1 MKKTLTIAALL
12 GALYTTVPATGA
24 EHWADGVTGWRLDN
38 RIANGAYTS
47 YKHNSVT
54 GAAAEGDTPDH
65 LMCWAAAASNLIAWW
80 QDRVKENGA
89 LILPDEAPRGHDVWE
104 AVRTYWTNT
113 GGWAPGVIQHWMHG
127 NNISCGYQTRT
138 QAGEEFEGYYNRI
151 SGAEFGISNYHA
163 SRDFLPEGGLVGT
176 FYVSGRTEHTFE
188 DAMRWLAD
196 GFDNGDC
203 FAFATSAHVMTVY
216 GLNFDESGEAFN
228 DASFYWT
235 DNNNTNDNKPAYYLW
250 DGTARNDGGTLMY
263 VNGAL
268 GNEVLYLYSIH
279 STGIHFNDYDVRVN
293 AEKRD
298 SVFSHYCNL
307 IIDDGQEFALEYDLR
322 SADENDSPVTPY
334 IYHYNS
340 EDNRIVDSKEK
351 VTTGDVRLG
360 SGTLNMV
367 IFDDER
373 NTVNKTSGGSVEG
386 TIYYLGSQNDGKIRK
401 VSVQYSGK
409 IADTIDISTETGNI
423 LEVTGSNTATFGKLA
438 GEGNLDKTG
447 TGSAEVTESVSLKGA
462 INVKEGHF
470 VFGESTT
477 IGGETVLNV
486 FSAAQVESKSGSA
499 VTLTLEAGIHT
510 NDGVMALTST
520 VKTGATLKGSGTFA
534 GVTVDGGTLI
544 VGNSPGRQTY
554 TGDLAV
560 NLGDIVFS
568 VDGWDTAADATTAGW
583 GNGVYSNINMGN
595 NAFTVGNDGN
605 IIIALS
611 DEASQALTMGTGEL
625 DLTLISNMGNT
636 LSEDDLQGLMLRTS
650 FMLSGE
656 QKDALDT
663 PLALNLSKAAYLMRD
678 NALVLTSLA
687 GTDNPVPPAP
697 VPEPAT
703 GTLGLLA
710 LAALAGCRRRK

>member
-12 GALYTTVPATGA
+12 GILYASVPCSATI
-24 EHWADGVTGWRLDN
+24 HWADGVTCDLTTGM
-38 RIANGAYTS
+38 ATGAYTS
-47 YKHNSVT
+47 YKHNAVS
-54 GAAAEGDTPDH
+54 GDDSQ
-65 LMCWAAAASNLIAWW
+65 LCWAASAANLIAWW
-80 QDRVKENGA
+80 QDRVEENGA
-89 LILPDEAPRGHDVWE
+89 IIIPDGTPRGYKVWE
-104 AVRTYWTNT
+104 EVRLNWGNH
-113 GGWAPGVIQHWMHG
+113 GGWAPATIQHWIHG
-127 NNISCGYQTRT
+127 ETIQCSYDSRT
-138 QAGEEFEGYYNRI
+138 EQGLQAKGYYNRI
-151 SGAEFGISNYHA
+151 AGAEYSIYNYHGQK
-163 SRDFLPEGGLVGT
+163 DFLPEGGLVST
-176 FYVSGRTEHTFE
+176 YYVSGNNGHNF
-188 DAMRWLAD
+188 AGAAKWLAD

-203 FAFATSAHVMTVY
+203 FAFATGKHVMTVY
-216 GLNFDESGEAFN
+216 GVDYDENSGTFAKEPNFFWS
-228 DASFYWT
+228 
-235 DNNNTNDNKPAYYLW
+235 DNNNTADPYPQNKLVRGEAYTGDDGRYLYVY
-250 DGTARNDGGTLMY
+250 GAVGG
-263 VNGAL
+263 V
-268 GNEVLYLYSIH
+268 VLYLYGIH
-279 STGIHFNDYDVRVN
+279 TTGIHFNDYDVVRN
-293 AEKRD
+293 GTRTD
-298 SVFSHYCNL
+298 DMFSHYCNL

-351 VTTGDVRLG
+351 VTTGDIKLH
-360 SGTLNMV
+360 SGTLSLV
-367 IFDDER
+367 DC
-373 NTVNKTSGGSVEG
+373 NKGREKLDGGGSTTG
-386 TIYYLGSQNDGKIRK
+386 TISFLASETGDDTRTLK
-401 VSVQYSGK
+401 VDRTAT
-409 IADTIDISTETGNI
+409 IAGTLKISTQSGNE
-423 LEVTGSNTATFGKLA
+423 LEVTGSNTASFGTLT

-447 TGSAEVTESVSLKGA
+447 TGSAEVTETLSLKGA

-470 VFGESTT
+470 VFGESAT
-477 IGGETVLNV
+477 IGGVTVLNV

-534 GVTVDGGTLI
+534 AVTVDGGTLI
-544 VGNSPGRQTY
+544 VGNSPGQQTY

-636 LSEDDLQGLMLRTS
+636 LSEDELQGLMLRTS

-678 NALVLTSLA
+678 NALILTSLA

-710 LAALAGCRRRK
+710 LAALAGRRRRK